1 MLALKI
7 LDIKDFTNKL
17 FLKEVFDSFWLVEA
31 DITAGQT
38 FSIDG
43 KLMRDFF
50 DSDQLEILDR
60 TGRTF
65 ALWKE
70 MRPHCLS
77 VIRGKRTPLA
87 FKIVFQLSRQKTA
100 ALIEQSG
107 LAVPAENVS
116 GLYLNIQY
124 RSKTLL
130 CTTGTA
136 FCTFLPDKKPEQ
148 LWDGMVLNY
157 FRQNGILFEEA

>member
-17 FLKEVFDSFWLVEA
+17 FLKEVFDPFWLVEA
-31 DITAGQT
+31 DITTGQT

-43 KLMRDFF
+43 KLQRNFF
-50 DSDQLEILDR
+50 DSDQLEILDK

-77 VIRGKRTPLA
+77 VIRGKHAPLS
-87 FKIVFQLSRQKTA
+87 FKIVFQLSRRKTA
-100 ALIEQSG
+100 ALFEQSG
-107 LAVPAENVS
+107 LAIPLETVN

-124 RSKTLL
+124 RGGMLL
-130 CTTGTA
+130 CTTGTS
-136 FCTFLPDKKPEQ
+136 FRTFLPDKKPEQ
-148 LWDGMVLNY
+148 LWDGMVLQF
-157 FRQNGILFEEA
+157 FRQNEILFEEA